1 MELARVYDVVKDSG
15 AQGSA
20 QGSDQ
25 NSGRGGEAEAWFLVD
40 RLWPRG
46 VSKENLPLTGW
57 PKELTPSSELRKD
70 FHSGELSF
78 TDFSNRYRT
87 ELDDALDDGEL
98 EDALRE
104 LEEAGAKP
112 PRSDAKTEQTAK
124 DGVLLL
130 YGAKDTEQNHAIVL
144 LEWLNTTLRERRDQ

>member
-1 MELARVYDVVKDSG
+1 MELARVYDVVKDGDSRG
-15 AQGSA
+15 IDQGM
-20 QGSDQ
+20 GS
-25 NSGRGGEAEAWFLVD
+25 GGEAEAWFLVD

-78 TDFSNRYRT
+78 ADFSNRYRT

-112 PRSDAKTEQTAK
+112 PRSDAETEQTAK

>member
-1 MELARVYDVVKDSG
+1 MELARVYDVVKDG
-15 AQGSA
+15 DAQGSG
-20 QGSDQ
+20 QGTGS
-25 NSGRGGEAEAWFLVD
+25 GGEAGAWFLVD

-46 VSKENLPLTGW
+46 VAKEKLPLAGW
-57 PKELTPSSELRKD
+57 PKELTPSSELRKE

-78 TDFSNRYRT
+78 ADFSNRYRT
-87 ELDDALDDGEL
+87 ELDDALDAGEL

-112 PRSDAKTEQTAK
+112 PRSDAKSKQTAK

-130 YGAKDTEQNHAIVL
+130 YGAKDTEQNHAVVL
-144 LEWLNTTLRERRDQ
+144 LEWLNATLRERRDR

>member
-1 MELARVYDVVKDSG
+1 MELARVYDVVNNG
-15 AQGSA
+15 GSK
-20 QGSDQ
+20 GSDQ
-25 NSGRGGEAEAWFLVD
+25 GKGSGGEAGAWFLVD

-78 TDFSNRYRT
+78 ADFSNRYRT
-87 ELDDALDDGEL
+87 ELDDALDDGDL
-98 EDALRE
+98 EGALRE

>member
-1 MELARVYDVVKDSG
+1 MELARVYDVVKDG
-15 AQGSA
+15 DAQGSA
-20 QGSDQ
+20 QGSG
-25 NSGRGGEAEAWFLVD
+25 SGSEGEAWFLVD

-46 VSKENLPLTGW
+46 VSKEKLPLTGW
-57 PKELTPSSELRKD
+57 PKELTPSSELRKE

-78 TDFSNRYRT
+78 ENFANRYRT
-87 ELDDALDDGEL
+87 ELDDALDAGEL
-98 EDALRE
+98 DDALQE

-112 PRSDAKTEQTAK
+112 PRSDAKSEQTAK

-144 LEWLNTTLRERRDQ
+144 LEWLNATLRARRDR

>member
-1 MELARVYDVVKDSG
+1 MELARIYDVVKDG
-15 AQGSA
+15 DARGIDQGM
-20 QGSDQ
+20 GS
-25 NSGRGGEAEAWFLVD
+25 GGEAGSWFLVD

-46 VSKENLPLTGW
+46 VAKEKLPLTGW
-57 PKELTPSSELRKD
+57 PKELTPSSELRKE

-78 TDFSNRYRT
+78 ENFANRYRT
-87 ELDDALDDGEL
+87 ELDDALDDGDL
-98 EDALRE
+98 EGALRE

-144 LEWLNTTLRERRDQ
+144 LEWLNATLRERRER

>member
-1 MELARVYDVVKDSG
+1 MELARVYDVVKDSD
-15 AQGSA
+15 A

-25 NSGRGGEAEAWFLVD
+25 NSGSGGEAEAWFLVD

-46 VSKENLPLTGW
+46 VSKEKLPLKGW

-78 TDFSNRYRT
+78 ADFSNRYRT
-87 ELDDALDDGEL
+87 ELDAALDDGEL
-98 EDALRE
+98 EDVLRE

>member
-1 MELARVYDVVKDSG
+1 MELARAYDVVNSG
-15 AQGSA
+15 AK
-20 QGSDQ
+20 GSDQ
-25 NSGRGGEAEAWFLVD
+25 GSGGKAEAWFLVD

-46 VSKENLPLTGW
+46 ISKEKLPLTGW
-57 PKELTPSSELRKD
+57 PKELTPSSDLRKE

-78 TDFSNRYRT
+78 EDFANRYRT
-87 ELDDALDDGEL
+87 ELDDALDAGEL

-112 PRSDAKTEQTAK
+112 PRSDAKSEQTAK

-144 LEWLNTTLRERRDQ
+144 LEWLNATLRTRRDR

>member
-1 MELARVYDVVKDSG
+1 MELARVYDVVNSG
-15 AQGSA
+15 AK
-20 QGSDQ
+20 GSDQ
-25 NSGRGGEAEAWFLVD
+25 GSGGKAEADAWFLVD

-46 VSKENLPLTGW
+46 ITKEKLPLTGW
-57 PKELTPSSELRKD
+57 PKELTPSSDLRKE

-87 ELDDALDDGEL
+87 ELDDALDAGEL
-98 EDALRE
+98 KDALRE

-112 PRSDAKTEQTAK
+112 PRSDAKSEQTAK

-130 YGAKDTEQNHAIVL
+130 YGAKDTEHNHAVVL
-144 LEWLNTTLRERRDQ
+144 LEWLNATLRDRRDR

>member
-15 AQGSA
+15 AQGS
-20 QGSDQ
+20 DQ
-25 NSGRGGEAEAWFLVD
+25 NSGSGGEAEAWFLVD

-46 VSKENLPLTGW
+46 VSKKKLPLTGW

-78 TDFSNRYRT
+78 ADFSNRYRT

-112 PRSDAKTEQTAK
+112 PRSDAKSEQTAK
-124 DGVLLL
+124 DGVILL

-144 LEWLNTTLRERRDQ
+144 LEWLNATLRERRDR

>member
-1 MELARVYDVVKDSG
+1 MELARVYDVVNSG
-15 AQGSA
+15 SSK
-20 QGSDQ
+20 GSDQ
-25 NSGRGGEAEAWFLVD
+25 GKGSGGEAGAWFLVD

-46 VSKENLPLTGW
+46 VSKEKLPLTGW
-57 PKELTPSSELRKD
+57 PKELTPSSELRKE

-78 TDFSNRYRT
+78 ADFSNRYRT
-87 ELDDALDDGEL
+87 ELDDALDAGEL
-98 EDALRE
+98 EDALQE

-112 PRSDAKTEQTAK
+112 PRSDAKSEQTSK

-144 LEWLNTTLRERRDQ
+144 LEWLNATLRERRDQ